1 VSYHDNLITRDKWSS
16 FFAAASMT
24 NEKSFITLTVGG
36 IKYQAR
42 NDSADSLIACA
53 AKCNAA
59 FLANAK

>member
-1 VSYHDNLITRDKWSS
+1 MTSILLEKNGQAY
-16 FFAAASMT
+16 FAAAKMT

-42 NDSADSLIACA
+42 NDSADSIITCA

>member
-1 VSYHDNLITRDKWSS
+1 MK
-16 FFAAASMT
+16 
-24 NEKSFITLTVGG
+24 KSFITLTVGG